1 MVFVTGGTG
10 FLGAHL
16 IYHLLQKGKKVRA
29 LKRTSSNFDLFNRV
43 FSFYPD
49 SNQDIINSIEWEE
62 GDVLDVYFLHRILEG
77 VSEIYHAAAV
87 VSFQPGD
94 KRKMMIANIE
104 GTANLVNVAIHQK
117 IQNFCHVSS
126 IAAIGRADN
135 EKVIDENTIWKASKR
150 NSNYAV
156 SKYGAEREVWR
167 GMEEGLNAVIV
178 NPSIMLGPGE
188 LNSGTGKLI
197 STVLNGLKFYTTGIN
212 GYIDVK
218 DVAKV
223 MIELVEKNISDERF
237 ILSAENLAY
246 KEIFK
251 YIALNIDKPE
261 PPYKAKLWMGEA
273 MWRLEYIKSQI
284 TRSKPLIT
292 KETAKTA
299 RNHYIYS
306 NEKLIKA
313 INYKFLPISE
323 SIKDACEY
331 YLKVVNS

>member
-16 IYHLLQKGKKVRA
+16 IYHLLKKGKKVRA
-29 LKRTSSNFDLFNRV
+29 LKRISSNFDLFNRV
-43 FSFYPD
+43 FSFYSD
-49 SNQDIINSIEWEE
+49 TTQELKNSIEWVE
-62 GDVLDVYFLHRILEG
+62 GDILDVYLLDEALQD
-77 VSEIYHAAAV
+77 VSVIYHAAAV

-94 KRKMMIANIE
+94 KKKMMLSNIE
-104 GTANLVNVAIHQK
+104 GTANLVNVAIRK
-117 IQNFCHVSS
+117 NIQSFCHVSS

-188 LNSGTGKLI
+188 LNSGAGKLI

-212 GYIDVK
+212 GYVDVR

-223 MIELVEKNISDERF
+223 MIELVEKNITCERF
-237 ILSAENLAY
+237 ILSSENLTY

-251 YIALNIDKPE
+251 QIAINVDKS
-261 PPYKAKLWMGEA
+261 PPLYKARQWMGEA
-273 MWRLEYIKSQI
+273 MWRLEYIKGRI
-284 TRSKPLIT
+284 INSKPLIT

-299 RNHYIYS
+299 RNNYNYS
-306 NEKLIKA
+306 NEKLTKA
-313 INYKFLPISE
+313 IDFKFLPVSE
-323 SIKDACEY
+323 SIKDACDY
-331 YLKVVNS
+331 YLKVTNS

>member
-16 IYHLLQKGKKVRA
+16 IYHLLQKGKKVNA
-29 LKRTSSNFDLFNRV
+29 LKRKSSDLNLFNRV
-43 FSFYPD
+43 LSFYTD
-49 SNQDIINSIEWEE
+49 TAQELKNSIKWVE
-62 GDVLDVYFLHRILEG
+62 GDILDVIFLDEVLDG

-94 KRKMMIANIE
+94 KEKMMIANIE
-104 GTANLVNVAIHQK
+104 GTTNLVNMAIQK
-117 IQNFCHVSS
+117 NIRSFCHVSS

-135 EKVIDENTIWKASKR
+135 ENVIDENTIWKASKR

-178 NPSIMLGPGE
+178 NPSILLGPGE

-212 GYIDVK
+212 GYVDVR
-218 DVAKV
+218 DVAKI
-223 MIELVEKNISDERF
+223 MIELVNKNVSGERF
-237 ILSAENLAY
+237 IVSAENLKYEA
-246 KEIFK
+246 IFQV
-251 YIALNIDKPE
+251 IAKNVNKPA
-261 PPYKAKLWMGEA
+261 PPYRAKNWMGEA
-273 MWRLEYIKSQI
+273 MWRVEYIKGRL
-284 TRSKPLIT
+284 TGSKPLIT
-292 KETAKTA
+292 RETAKTA
-299 RNHYIYS
+299 RNNYIYS

-313 INYKFLPISE
+313 IDFKYSPVRE
-323 SIKDACEY
+323 SISDACNF
-331 YLKVVNS
+331 YLKVMNS